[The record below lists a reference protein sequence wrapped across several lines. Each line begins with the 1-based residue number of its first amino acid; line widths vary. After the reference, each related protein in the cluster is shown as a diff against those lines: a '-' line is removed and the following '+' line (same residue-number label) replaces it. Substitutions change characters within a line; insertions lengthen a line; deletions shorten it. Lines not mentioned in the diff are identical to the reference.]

1 MKTRLFLLLLLTSNL
16 PFRASL
22 CAQSSFL
29 FRNLY
34 GNGIVDAPVFDSEGV
49 PLAGTA
55 YRAELWGGATSNSL
69 APLLVIGPEL
79 SRLIK
84 PFATGGYV
92 DPADPGDLVV
102 PTVPP
107 SGWAWLQMRAWDVGL
122 GATYEDVAALGDG
135 GYGESPL
142 FYAQGH
148 DPFREPPEIAAP
160 LIGLQSFSLHPVPE
174 PSAWALLALG
184 GLAVGWTL
192 QRGRAA
198 PERRQG
204 SLHWQSPRF
213 VLFSQRPHGGVGPP
227 THAFE

>member
-1 MKTRLFLLLLLTSNL
+1 MKTPCFIVLLASNL
-16 PFRASL
+16 FFSCSL
-22 CAQSSFL
+22 RAQSSFL

-34 GNGIVDAPVFDSEGV
+34 GNGIVNAPVFDSEGV

-69 APLLVIGPEL
+69 APLLLIDPEP

-84 PFATGGYV
+84 PFVTQGYV

-107 SGWAWLQMRAWDVGL
+107 SGWAWLQMRAWDAGL
-122 GATYEDVAALGDG
+122 GATYEEVAALGDG

-148 DPFREPPEIAAP
+148 DPFREPPEIPAP
-160 LIGLQSFSLHPVPE
+160 LIGLQSFSLRPVPE
-174 PSAWALLALG
+174 PPGWALLALAG
-184 GLAVGWTL
+184 MGVRWGA
-192 QRGRAA
+192 
-198 PERRQG
+198 RRQ
-204 SLHWQSPRF
+204 PR
-213 VLFSQRPHGGVGPP
+213 RMR
-227 THAFE
+227 